1 MKGHAEIAGGGI
13 SGLAC
18 AMMLGRQGWTVRVH
32 ERAQEVRDGGT
43 GLYIKNNAAEVLEE
57 YGIFDRLLPHGSRLD
72 RHRRIDRAGRVMQER
87 SLAGQA
93 RVHVFIRQ
101 KLVEALRDAAQKEGA
116 EVVTGST
123 AVGADPCGEL
133 YLENGKRLAADL
145 VIVADGVRSAVRD
158 SLDIGAG
165 YRALPTLVNR
175 YLIPSRSLPLEP
187 MMKEHWSGRYRIG
200 TASCGAELSYVYQ
213 VYPEWDAAASA
224 LPNDVAVWSEAFPTL
239 RTEIE
244 VLSQA
249 RAIRHPY
256 SVVRCDRWSTGR
268 VAVTGDAAHG
278 LPPALGQGVG
288 LVLMNARALAMAL
301 EGRRPVEDALPAWE
315 TAVRTISDNAQRW
328 ALRYDALTRCVPR
341 PLWFIRPAVLWA
353 FRSIPALGRRVRAAD
368 QGMKLIPRQLLAEG
382 GQGGPRVRSGG
393 GYSAGA

>member
-18 AMMLGRQGWTVRVH
+18 ALMLGRQGWTVRVH

-57 YGIFDRLLPHGSRLD
+57 YGIFDRLLPYGSRLE
-72 RHRRIDRAGRVMQER
+72 RHQRIDWAGRVMQER

-101 KLVEALRDAAQKEGA
+101 KLIEALREAAQKEGA
-116 EVVTGST
+116 EIITGST
-123 AVGADPCGEL
+123 AVGADPRGEL
-133 YLENGKRLAADL
+133 HLEGGKRLPADL
-145 VIVADGVRSAVRD
+145 VIVADGARSAVRD
-158 SLDIGAG
+158 TLDIGAR

-187 MMKEHWSGRYRIG
+187 MMREHWSGRYRIG
-200 TASCGAELSYVYQ
+200 TAPCGAEFSYFYQ
-213 VYPEWDAAASA
+213 VYPKWDAAASV
-224 LPNDVAVWSEAFPTL
+224 LPHDVAAWSKAFPAL

-244 VLSQA
+244 ALSRA

-256 SVVRCDRWSTGR
+256 IVVRCERWSTGR

-288 LVLMNARALAMAL
+288 LVVMNARALAFAL
-301 EGRRPVEDALPAWE
+301 EGRRPVEDALPVWE
-315 TAVRTISDNAQRW
+315 TAVRQISDDAQRW

-341 PLWFIRPAVLWA
+341 PLWFMRPAVLWA
-353 FRSIPALGRRVRAAD
+353 IRSIPALSRRMRMAD
-368 QGMKLIPRQLLAEG
+368 QGMKLIPRQLLAEIA
-382 GQGGPRVRSGG
+382 QSPRLPGRHDPIERL
-393 GYSAGA
+393 